1 MEEKNEL
8 SDIILDKNDNKSM
21 KIKRILIIVALM
33 ILVFLVVL
41 VVMKVINKPTQK
53 SDNAKLILPP
63 QPVSKQVEPKK
74 EADLFKQVPIVEENN
89 KKESFEAMVKSL
101 KEKEIQK
108 QAAVEPKIKEVQQ
121 KVQQQ
126 VQEKVVAKNVVAKNV
141 VAKKEPQVTVP
152 TKAVKTVKTVKKVA
166 STQATQGVYVQV
178 GATSRLT
185 PSKKFLAQLAQ
196 NNYSYRLLPIDVKG
210 KKVTKILIGPYTNT
224 TGAKKVLADIKAN
237 INKDAFIYRVK

>member
-8 SDIILDKNDNKSM
+8 SDIILDKDDNKSM
-21 KIKRILIIVALM
+21 KIKRIMIIVALM

-53 SDNAKLILPP
+53 SDNTKLILPP

-74 EADLFKQVPIVEENN
+74 EDDLFKQVPIVEEDN

-108 QAAVEPKIKEVQQ
+108 QTAIEPKIEEVQQ
-121 KVQQQ
+121 KVEQK
-126 VQEKVVAKNVVAKNV
+126 VQEKVTAKKVV
-141 VAKKEPQVTVP
+141 KEPQIKVP
-152 TKAVKTVKTVKKVA
+152 AKEVKPVQKETSTKATK
-166 STQATQGVYVQV
+166 GVYVQV

-196 NNYSYRLLPIDVKG
+196 QNYTYRLLPIDVNG
-210 KKVTKILIGPYTNT
+210 KKVTKILVGPYTNT

>member
-8 SDIILDKNDNKSM
+8 SDIILDKDDNKSM
-21 KIKRILIIVALM
+21 KIKRILIIIALM

-53 SDNAKLILPP
+53 SDNTKLILPP
-63 QPVSKQVEPKK
+63 EPVAKQVKPKK
-74 EADLFKQVPIVEENN
+74 EDDLFKQVPIVEEDN

-101 KEKEIQK
+101 KEKEVQK
-108 QAAVEPKIKEVQQ
+108 EAAIKPKVEKVQQ
-121 KVQQQ
+121 KVVQKVQKVQKQ
-126 VQEKVVAKNVVAKNV
+126 VADKKVIAQKTPQIKIPAK
-141 VAKKEPQVTVP
+141 VT
-152 TKAVKTVKTVKKVA
+152 KTVKKVT
-166 STQATQGVYVQV
+166 STKATQGVYVQV

-185 PSKKFLAQLAQ
+185 PSKKFLAKLAQ
-196 NNYSYRLLPIDVKG
+196 NNYSYRLLPIDIKG

>member
-8 SDIILDKNDNKSM
+8 SDIILDKDDNKSM
-21 KIKRILIIVALM
+21 KVKRILIIVALM

-53 SDNAKLILPP
+53 SNTAKLILPP

-74 EADLFKQVPIVEENN
+74 EDDLFKQVPIVEEDN

-101 KEKEIQK
+101 KEKEVQK
-108 QAAVEPKIKEVQQ
+108 QTAIEPKIEEVQQ
-121 KVQQQ
+121 KVEQK
-126 VQEKVVAKNVVAKNV
+126 VQEKVAA
-141 VAKKEPQVTVP
+141 
-152 TKAVKTVKTVKKVA
+152 KKVA
-166 STQATQGVYVQV
+166 IKQAPQINVPVKTTKTVQKVTSTKATKGVYVQV

-185 PSKKFLAQLAQ
+185 PSKKFLAKLAQ
-196 NNYSYRLLPIDVKG
+196 KNYTYRLLPIDIKG
-210 KKVTKILIGPYTNT
+210 KKVTKILIGPYTST